1 MSASPPFTQ
10 PRQKLRR
17 AASHV
22 KALEGAI
29 ADYFKTDWYTCDFSR
44 SPEGRYNLKVVVR
57 ESPQDFGVIVGD
69 AVHNLRAAL
78 DLLAVEAVGR
88 NGGNAK
94 NVYFPFADSAAN
106 LDDMIK
112 RRNFHRASLGDQDTI
127 RKLQPYTGG
136 NHLLR
141 SLHDL
146 DIQDKHHS
154 LIPHASFVTM
164 PKIGVK
170 ADSAGNPIGFAEDKL
185 ELEVDP
191 SEPPIVKFTF
201 PDDSVFAGEEVV
213 TVLWQLHDHVTSIVD
228 MFAGAGSEAE

>member
-1 MSASPPFTQ
+1 MSATPPFTQ

-22 KALEGAI
+22 KALEGAT
-29 ADYFKTDWYTCDFSR
+29 ADYFKTDWYTCDFNR
-44 SPEGRYNLKVVVR
+44 SPDGQYSLKVVVR
-57 ESPQDFGVIVGD
+57 GTPQEFGEIVGD

-88 NGGNAK
+88 NGGNTK
-94 NVYFPFADSAAN
+94 SVYFPFADSAAN

-112 RRNFHRASLGDQDTI
+112 RRNFHRASLADQDAI
-127 RKLQPYTGG
+127 RQFKPYTGG
-136 NHLLR
+136 SHLLR

-154 LIPHASFVTM
+154 LIPHASLVTT

-170 ADSAGNPIGFAEDKL
+170 MDSAGNPIGFAEGKL

-191 SEPPIVKFTF
+191 SEPPTVKFTF
-201 PDDSVFAGEEVV
+201 PDESVFAGEEVV
-213 TVLWQLHDHVTSIVD
+213 GVLWQLHEHVTSIVD
-228 MFAGAGSEAE
+228 AIAGSSSEP